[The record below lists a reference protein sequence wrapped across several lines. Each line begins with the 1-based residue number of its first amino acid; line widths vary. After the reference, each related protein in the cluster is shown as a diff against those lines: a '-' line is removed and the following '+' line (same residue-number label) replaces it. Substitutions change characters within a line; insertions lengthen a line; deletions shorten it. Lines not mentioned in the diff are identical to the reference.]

1 MENAK
6 LPKFKCDILRIFKT
20 ICECKIWYWVD
31 SIKVACQNGHNDV
44 VLSTLLKTT
53 LGYYFYGLSN
63 VSDFW

>member
-1 MENAK
+1 M
-6 LPKFKCDILRIFKT
+6 
-20 ICECKIWYWVD
+20 D

-63 VSDFW
+63 VSDF